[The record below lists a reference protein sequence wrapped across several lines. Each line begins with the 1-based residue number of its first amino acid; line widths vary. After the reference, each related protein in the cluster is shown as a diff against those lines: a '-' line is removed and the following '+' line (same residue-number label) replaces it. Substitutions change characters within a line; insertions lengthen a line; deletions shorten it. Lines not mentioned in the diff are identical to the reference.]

1 MKRTAW
7 RVVSFAL
14 CLALPS
20 LLALAQTAAS
30 SKTTPKKAATKTA
43 KPAAEAPKPEW
54 HSISVVR
61 VKPEMV
67 TDWQELQKNVVNPAL
82 KKAGLKERGVFETA
96 AFGESFEYVI
106 IQTIESFS
114 QYDEPMSRLRKSLG
128 EEAYRDYVKK
138 LRPCLVSVHT
148 YGAQSRPDLSYFGK
162 MASMTGPPKL
172 AVVNSIS
179 VAPGR
184 AAAFENFIKAE
195 ILPVMKKADVIGYFI
210 NQTVYGGD
218 ANEYT
223 TVLFEDSFADIGK
236 GSPLVR
242 VLGQAGMEKLG
253 LKYAPLVTRQERM
266 IARYNADL
274 SFFVAP

>member
-7 RVVSFAL
+7 RVLSLAL

-20 LLALAQTAAS
+20 LVALAQTAAS
-30 SKTTPKKAATKTA
+30 SKTTPKKAATKTTN
-43 KPAAEAPKPEW
+43 PAAESAKPEW
-54 HSISVVR
+54 HSITVVR
-61 VKPEMV
+61 VKPEKV
-67 TDWQELQKNVVNPAL
+67 TDWQDLQKNVVNPAL
-82 KKAGLKERGVFETA
+82 KKSGLKERGVFETA
-96 AFGESFEYVI
+96 VFGESFEYVI
-106 IQTIESFS
+106 IQTIQSFS
-114 QYDEPMSRLRKSLG
+114 QYDEPMSRLRKALG
-128 EEAYRDYVKK
+128 EEAYRDYVTK
-138 LRPCLVSVHT
+138 LRPCIVSMHT
-148 YGAQSRPDLSYFGK
+148 YGAQSRPDLSYLGK
-162 MASMTGPPKL
+162 VATMTGPPKL

-184 AAAFENFIKAE
+184 AAAFESFIKAE

-253 LKYAPLVTRQERM
+253 LKYAAFVTRQERM
-266 IARYNADL
+266 IARFNADL